1 MTDANKYFPAN
12 FGTRGAEEVGKLN
25 ALVDTANT
33 AATGVTTEVAR
44 AEAAEATNATAI
56 TTETTRAEAAEA
68 LLAPKASPAFTTLMD
83 IPQHATTGAP
93 AYAEGRMYYD
103 TTLHK
108 LKIGG
113 AAAYETVTS
122 T

>member
-1 MTDANKYFPAN
+1 MVDANKYFPAN
-12 FGTRGAEEVGKLN
+12 FAARGAEEVDKLN
-25 ALVDTANT
+25 ALVDTANAAST
-33 AATGVTTEVAR
+33 AASV
-44 AEAAEATNATAI
+44 ATAVGV
-56 TTETTRAEAAEA
+56 ETTRAEAAEA

>member
-1 MTDANKYFPAN
+1 MADTNKYFPAN

-33 AATGVTTEVAR
+33 AASGVTTEVAR
-44 AEAAEATNATAI
+44 AEAAEA
-56 TTETTRAEAAEA
+56 
-68 LLAPKASPAFTTLMD
+68 LLAPIASPAFTGLVD
-83 IPQHATTGAP
+83 VPLATTAAKP
-93 AYAEGRMYYD
+93 AYVEGRMYYD

-108 LKIGG
+108 LRIGG

-122 T
+122 V